1 VSGGNEGEAPISL
14 RLRFDGRVHSLT
26 VIKKAAYRFLDRLT
40 VAITQDGEDWA
51 CELSF
56 LDAVSVGEA
65 QKLGQALRA
74 EVLDQDL
81 REIIAAET
89 EAVRN
94 TVLAVAFSRTGLQAS
109 E

>member
-1 VSGGNEGEAPISL
+1 MSGGNEGEAPTSL
-14 RLRFDGRVHSLT
+14 RLRFDARVHSLT
-26 VIKKAAYRFLDRLT
+26 VIKKAAYRFLDRFT
-40 VAITQDGEDWA
+40 VAITREGEDWA

-56 LDAVSVGEA
+56 LNPVSASDA
-65 QKLGQALRA
+65 QKLGQALQA

-89 EAVRN
+89 ESVRN
-94 TVLAVAFSRTGLQAS
+94 AVLAVAFSRTGLQAG

>member
-1 VSGGNEGEAPISL
+1 MSVGSEGEAPSSL
-14 RLRFDGRVHSLT
+14 RLRFDARVHSLT
-26 VIKKAAYRFLDRLT
+26 VIKKAAYRFLDRFT
-40 VAITQDGEDWA
+40 VAITRDGENWG

-56 LDAVSVGEA
+56 LNAISAGEA
-65 QKLGQALRA
+65 QKLGQALQA

-94 TVLAVAFSRTGLQAS
+94 AVLAVAFSRTGLQAG